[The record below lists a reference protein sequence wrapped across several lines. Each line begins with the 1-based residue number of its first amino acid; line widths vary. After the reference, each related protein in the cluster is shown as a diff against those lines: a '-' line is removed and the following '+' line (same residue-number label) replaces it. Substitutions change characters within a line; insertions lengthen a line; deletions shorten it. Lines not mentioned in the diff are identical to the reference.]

1 MKESSWDTQTRINT
15 LIDFIT
21 EPGNQQS
28 AGEQNLQK
36 SEEEPDPR
44 NQTKANVCREMQ
56 RC

>member
-15 LIDFIT
+15 LIGFIM

-36 SEEEPDPR
+36 SEEGPDPR